1 MTYKAPLKTSFPG
14 FSEPRRVRFQRINSQ
29 KEKRPSTRDEQFSLV
44 TSRIFG
50 WNSLE
55 NDLITLYMRLV
66 ELGME
71 YRDGEVYLADLE
83 ELENETV

>member
-1 MTYKAPLKTSFPG
+1 M
-14 FSEPRRVRFQRINSQ
+14 
-29 KEKRPSTRDEQFSLV
+29 V

-55 NDLITLYMRLV
+55 EDLITLYMRLV

-71 YRDGEVYLADLE
+71 YRDGEVYLADIE
-83 ELENETV
+83 ELENETI